1 MKKVILAITALAG
14 VLLADAQQ
22 LTTPQPS
29 PTQVIKQNFG
39 TSAIELS
46 YSRPGL
52 KGRKLYTD
60 LAPTGKVWRTGAN
73 AATTLTFADEV
84 TIGGTKIPAGK
95 YGLLSIPDPAE
106 WTIIISKQTD
116 VTSPEAYKQEQD
128 VVRLKLKPMQLP
140 FPIETFTISFDD
152 MKSNSCNLSLM
163 WGNVYLA
170 FPITT
175 DVDTKVMK
183 QIDNVMNKDNKP
195 YYSAA
200 QYYFDNGKDLAQA
213 LTWVNKAV
221 EMAPNEQPWVHTLKT
236 RILAKLGKKAEA
248 IAAANNAIRIA
259 NETKYPDFVKQNEDI
274 LKTLN

>member
-1 MKKVILAITALAG
+1 MKQTLIALFMFVAAG
-14 VLLADAQQ
+14 SLHAQG

-29 PTQVIKQNFG
+29 PTQVMKQNFG
-39 TSAIELS
+39 ISSIELS

-52 KGRKLYTD
+52 KGRKLYID

-73 AATTLTFADEV
+73 GATVLTFGDDV
-84 TIGGTKIPAGK
+84 MIGGTKVPAGK

-106 WTIIISKQTD
+106 WTIIITKQTD
-116 VTSPEAYKQEQD
+116 VTSPDAYKADQD
-128 VVRLKLKPMQLP
+128 VVRVKVKPMQLP
-140 FPIETFTISFDD
+140 FPVETFTISFDD
-152 MKSNSCNLSLM
+152 MKSNSCALSLM
-163 WGNVYLA
+163 WGTAYIS

-183 QIDNVMNKDNKP
+183 QIDNVMNKDNRP

-200 QYYFDNGKDLAQA
+200 QYYFDNGKDLEQA

-221 EMAPNEQPWVHTLKT
+221 EMAPNEMPWVHTLKT
-236 RILAKLGKKAEA
+236 RILAKMGRKADA

-259 NETKYPDFVKQNEDI
+259 NETKFPEFVKQNEDI
-274 LKTLN
+274 LKTLK